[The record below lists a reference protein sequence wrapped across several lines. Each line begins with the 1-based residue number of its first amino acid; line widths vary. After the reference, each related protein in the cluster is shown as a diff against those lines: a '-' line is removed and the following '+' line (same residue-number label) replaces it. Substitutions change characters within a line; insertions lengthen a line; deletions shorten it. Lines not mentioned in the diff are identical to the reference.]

1 MEFSEES
8 MELILTRIPFT
19 LDDANLILYGDLI
32 LSSAKEEIRKAEKS
46 EGYFV
51 CIEAREAGEIVG
63 LALARLYLENRGA
76 HLYSLFVKET
86 RRRQGIG
93 LALFKYLEDTLVKI
107 ENAAVI
113 AFDFLDEPLFGP
125 AIEKILAHQQWLPPS
140 VYLMRCNFDKNFNPN
155 WWVRPA
161 KLPEGIEFF
170 PWKDLTIQDR
180 KAVEAMQ
187 EKHEFLSPLWP
198 FHEEEKIDLFTSVGL
213 RQNNQIIGWNIT
225 HRVDPFTI
233 RYSILFIKKE
243 FQFSG
248 LSIQL
253 LVESLRYLRILYL
266 EKGDPV
272 SLAYLELRLKH
283 ISPSWL
289 RFVNRRLVP
298 YASKVEYKKWAIKFY
313 LENILKT

>member
-1 MEFSEES
+1 

-19 LDDANLILYGDLI
+19 LADAAYYEDFIFP
-32 LSSAKEEIRKAEKS
+32 SAKQELIRAEKS

-63 LALARLYLENRGA
+63 LALAKLYLENRGA
-76 HLYSLFVKET
+76 HLYSLFVKEA

-93 LALFKYLEDTLVKI
+93 LALFKFLEETLVKS
-107 ENAAVI
+107 EKAAVM
-113 AFDFLDEPLFGP
+113 AFDFLDEPLFAP
-125 AIEKILAHQQWLPPS
+125 AIEKILAHQEWLPPS
-140 VYLMRCNFDKNFNPN
+140 IYLMRCNFDKTFNPD
-155 WWVRPA
+155 WWVRPSR
-161 KLPEGIEFF
+161 LPEGVEFF

-180 KAVEAMQ
+180 EAVDKMK
-187 EKHEFLSPLWP
+187 EKNAYLSPLWP

-213 RQNNQIIGWNIT
+213 RQNNKIIGWNIT
-225 HRVDPFTI
+225 HRVDPLSI

-253 LVESLRYLRILYL
+253 LVESLRLLRVLL
-266 EKGDPV
+266 DEGDPIT
-272 SLAYLELRLKH
+272 LAYLELRLKH

-289 RFVNRRLVP
+289 RFVKRRLAP

-313 LENILKT
+313 LENILPV